1 MKDDNIERLL
11 ARARPV
17 GPGAGLRARILV
29 RRRHR
34 RAWPWAAAAAAMLAL
49 TTLLQIGASVAR
61 DRVRATSPDAP
72 DVETELV
79 DALRETGNFSD
90 AEARLIA
97 MAQQVQMR
105 IEQNRPGAERSEQ

>member
-1 MKDDNIERLL
+1 MKDQEIERLL
-11 ARARPV
+11 AGARPV
-17 GPGAGLRARILV
+17 GPRPELRARILS
-29 RRRHR
+29 RRPVR

-61 DRVRATSPDAP
+61 DRVQAAMSDAP
-72 DVETELV
+72 DLETELME
-79 DALRETGNFSD
+79 ALRETGNFSD